1 MIYQH
6 RLVISRGGRLSKRH
20 EVFQGDSMKVI
31 ESHGSVLVGAWEV
44 WIGAEA
50 GSSVYQIR
58 QFDSLAAWEQHQQRL
73 RDDAAHDERRVSQLY
88 TLFDFCDT
96 SILRLNPRSPA
107 LPQQWPSFDA
117 VQGQPRGV
125 FEQRTIWLRPD
136 GTDRHHETYFDQ
148 IQPALEREGS
158 RVVAF
163 FDTVIGP
170 GTTNGRSHRSI
181 ELRHFTDMGAWQRWR
196 EAQESDPALWELTR
210 QVWPSLIDRMDSLL
224 LKPLDYSRIR

>member
-58 QFDSLAAWEQHQQRL
+58 QFDSLADWEQHQQRM
-73 RDDAAHDERRVSQLY
+73 RDDAAHDDRRVSELY
-88 TLFDFCDT
+88 TLFDYCDT

-107 LPQQWPSFDA
+107 LPRQWPSFDA

-125 FEQRTIWLRPD
+125 FGQLICKPPNGIHFSVGAKLPLKVISIIPPD
-136 GTDRHHETYFDQ
+136 
-148 IQPALEREGS
+148 
-158 RVVAF
+158 
-163 FDTVIGP
+163 
-170 GTTNGRSHRSI
+170 
-181 ELRHFTDMGAWQRWR
+181 
-196 EAQESDPALWELTR
+196 
-210 QVWPSLIDRMDSLL
+210 IDGVC
-224 LKPLDYSRIR
+224 

>member
-58 QFDSLAAWEQHQQRL
+58 QFDSLADWEQHQQRM
-73 RDDAAHDERRVSQLY
+73 RDDAAHDDRRVSELY

-107 LPQQWPSFDA
+107 LPRQWPSFDA

-125 FEQRTIWLRPD
+125 FEQRTIWLRPNGD
-136 GTDRHHETYFDQ
+136 HIGASSYATLRTWG
-148 IQPALEREGS
+148 LGS
-158 RVVAF
+158 AGAKHRKA
-163 FDTVIGP
+163 TRRC
-170 GTTNGRSHRSI
+170 GRSPGRS
-181 ELRHFTDMGAWQRWR
+181 G
-196 EAQESDPALWELTR
+196 P
-210 QVWPSLIDRMDSLL
+210 P
-224 LKPLDYSRIR
+224 